1 MNKIWQYSVPTQ
13 DIVSSKNPEYMPV
26 SSRASSIQDEIWDF
40 PDEIPDEMQPE
51 TEAESEKCN
60 LSRRKKMAI
69 ASSRGRN
76 FNINSKNRYLDRIL
90 VPRSNFGGDICNQY
104 PGASNFGS
112 ENRFGYSESMKRR
125 LQGKQATT
133 YEETFKRYPARNNY
147 GGEMMSNQYP
157 GASNLGS
164 GNRSHCLRR
173 LQGKQAK
180 ANNETFKRYR
190 GFDEVNYVPDTTE
203 CRYDL
208 CKYVS
213 KFSKNI

>member
-1 MNKIWQYSVPTQ
+1 MLPQGYYINCMNKIWQYSVPTQ
-13 DIVSSKNPEYMPV
+13 DIISSKNSKSVPV
-26 SSRASSIQDEIWDF
+26 SSSTSSI

-112 ENRFGYSESMKRR
+112 ENRFGYSESMKRP
-125 LQGKQATT
+125 LQGEQ
-133 YEETFKRYPARNNY
+133 ET
-147 GGEMMSNQYP
+147 
-157 GASNLGS
+157 
-164 GNRSHCLRR
+164 
-173 LQGKQAK
+173 
-180 ANNETFKRYR
+180 ANKETFKRYR
-190 GFDEVNYVPDTTE
+190 GFDEMNYVPDTTE
-203 CRYDL
+203 YRYDL
-208 CKYVS
+208 CVLHRKKYILS
-213 KFSKNI
+213 LAKLN